1 MAKQTVEVG
10 TSASDGTGDDL
21 RVAFTKIND
30 NFTELYS
37 GNVEVTAANVLV
49 HSVAG
54 RVGNVVL
61 TVNDITGGVSKA
73 YVNAAIAANIANVSG
88 ATYNSINAN
97 VAAANAVI
105 SNHSAR
111 ITTLESNSAAQATQ
125 INSLVSVKANVT
137 YVDSSITSALSN
149 SAIASNLTVINA
161 NITAA
166 NAAIVVLQ
174 TNAASQAVTLN
185 TLVANAATQSANISS
200 LFLRELRIH

>member
-49 HSVAG
+49 HYVAG

-97 VAAANAVI
+97 VDAFGKL
-105 SNHSAR
+105 HSF
-111 ITTLESNSAAQATQ
+111 N
-125 INSLVSVKANVT
+125 LVP
-137 YVDSSITSALSN
+137 
-149 SAIASNLTVINA
+149 
-161 NITAA
+161 
-166 NAAIVVLQ
+166 
-174 TNAASQAVTLN
+174 
-185 TLVANAATQSANISS
+185 
-200 LFLRELRIH
+200 